1 MQVRILYSHVA
12 TDKEPM
18 ILRLIRAARKQKAE
32 QTRKLPPVKN
42 AKEARIVKGAK
53 RTHGGGADN

>member
-1 MQVRILYSHVA
+1 
-12 TDKEPM
+12 M